1 MADDVIRETT
11 VPAPLEQV
19 WRSITEPEPL
29 AEWLGEALE
38 LDLEPGGELRIRTAA
53 GEERAG
59 WIEDV
64 SEPRRLSFWWASDGQ
79 DATRVELEL
88 EDVTEGTRIR
98 VTESRPLAVLELRAA
113 ELLEGGGY
121 GGGPMALARV

>member
-1 MADDVIRETT
+1 MADDVTRETT
-11 VPAPLEQV
+11 VPAPREQV
-19 WRSITEPEPL
+19 WRSITEPERL

-38 LDLEPGGELRIRTAA
+38 LDLEPGGELRIRTPA

-59 WIEDV
+59 WVEGV
-64 SEPRRLSFWWASDGQ
+64 SEPHRLSFWWAAYGE
-79 DATRVELEL
+79 DATRVALEL
-88 EDVTEGTRIR
+88 EEVADGTRIR

-113 ELLEGGGY
+113 ELLEGGGH